1 MSDQL
6 EDRLKKI
13 IVETLAL
20 EDVEPESIET
30 AAPLFGEGLG
40 LDSIDA
46 LELALAIHSEFG
58 VKTEENDERNRE
70 YYHSV
75 KSLAEFIRSKQAE
88 AEAGAGATASVP
100 SGSSAQEN
108 NA

>member
-1 MSDQL
+1 MTDQL
-6 EDRLKKI
+6 EERLKVL

-20 EDVEPESIET
+20 EDVPPESIET
-30 AAPLFGEGLG
+30 DAPLFGDGLG

-46 LELALAIHSEFG
+46 LELALAIHGEFG

-70 YYHSV
+70 YYYSV

-88 AEAGAGATASVP
+88 ASATSAST
-100 SGSSAQEN
+100 
-108 NA
+108 